1 MTLAFGSTTLI
12 LDEDEI
18 DTTAFG
24 YLFGQRGDKREF
36 VMAALCEL
44 VEIWPKCFPKSPYK
58 EKGSTFASSF
68 SRSNAVLMTV

>member
-1 MTLAFGSTTLI
+1 VTLAFGSTTLI

-24 YLFGQRGDKREF
+24 YLSGQRGDKREF
-36 VMAALCEL
+36 TMAALCEL
-44 VEIWPKCFPKSPYK
+44 VEIWPKATAKSAYK

-68 SRSNAVLMTV
+68 SRCNAVLMTV